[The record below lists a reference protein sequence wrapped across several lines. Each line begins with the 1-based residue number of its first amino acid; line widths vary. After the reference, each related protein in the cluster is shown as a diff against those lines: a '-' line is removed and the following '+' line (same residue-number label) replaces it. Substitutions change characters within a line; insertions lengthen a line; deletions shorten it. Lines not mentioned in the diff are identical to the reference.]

1 MNCFNGYDEELIPLR
16 WSQYLCY
23 SYTVGSSDPQ
33 LQVVSQ
39 IIRTYICICIYI
51 YIHLSNTTEEK
62 EEIFLYMFD
71 HGTEL
76 K

>member
-1 MNCFNGYDEELIPLR
+1 MNCFNGYGEELIPLR

-23 SYTVGSSDPQ
+23 SYIAGSSDPQ

-39 IIRTYICICIYI
+39 IIRTYIYI
-51 YIHLSNTTEEK
+51 YLSNTTEEK

-71 HGTEL
+71 PGTER